1 MKCSPIKQWPSTPDS
16 DLLLAHC
23 PLLSMSVNL
32 MSAMSLIER
41 AENSRAAGELRSR

>member
-1 MKCSPIKQWPSTPDS
+1 MQYAPVNQRPPTPDS

-32 MSAMSLIER
+32 MSALSLFER
-41 AENSRAAGELRSR
+41 AENSRAAGELRSG